1 MADWISESVMSYTIV
16 SSVPHGLSVTITW
29 MQTRELMNDLS
40 DWERRMANLHEEDIF
55 VAVVAEHI
63 VVDLC
68 NDSISVLPA
77 INTTHVETLSLGIRE
92 QTCRGSE
99 CCWR

>member
-1 MADWISESVMSYTIV
+1 MV
-16 SSVPHGLSVTITW
+16 
-29 MQTRELMNDLS
+29 
-40 DWERRMANLHEEDIF
+40 NLHEEDIF
-55 VAVVAEHI
+55 IAVVAEHI